1 MNEIFT
7 YFSRATLWFRQR
19 FAQHSSAA
27 YIPPWWRSDA
37 ASLFIRWWLFCITDG
52 RMITRGEVAP
62 ISVEDTPRSLT
73 FMPSPRSEPQ
83 LLRSPDTVFFFFK
96 KKKLINGIINRRT
109 WRINKFCICGS
120 LWRSSETVAA
130 VSLPGRKGK
139 NARTRFQAELQL
151 LLISCYCGG

>member
-27 YIPPWWRSDA
+27 PWWLSDA
-37 ASLFIRWWLFCITDG
+37 ASLFIKWWLFCITDR
-52 RMITRGEVAP
+52 RMITGGEVAP
-62 ISVEDTPRSLT
+62 ISVEDTSHSLT
-73 FMPSPRSEPQ
+73 FMPSLRSEPQ
-83 LLRSPDTVFFFFK
+83 LLHSPDTVFFL
-96 KKKLINGIINRRT
+96 KKLINGIINRHP

-120 LWRSSETVAA
+120 LWRSSETVPA
-130 VSLPGRKGK
+130 VSLPGRKEK